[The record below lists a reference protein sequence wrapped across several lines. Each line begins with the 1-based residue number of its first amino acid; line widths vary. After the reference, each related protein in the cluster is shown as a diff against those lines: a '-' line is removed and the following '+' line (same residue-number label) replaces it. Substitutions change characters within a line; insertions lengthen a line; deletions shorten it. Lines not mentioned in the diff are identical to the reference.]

1 MRIFWRGVLN
11 TIYSTSCWSTSASG
25 ICFRDFLH
33 MHKLRFGRD
42 IFKCKFSSGQFF
54 GEKMSSFRWN
64 LKSEIWDLRA
74 QIWDLR
80 ADIWELRSEIWD
92 LRSESWDLRAEIWD
106 LRSESWDL
114 RSGRSAVRPNQGKQS
129 NPQVSTSPPSD
140 RVIHPNTWSPACG
153 LLLVTELKVS
163 WNTSLPPK
171 CRETPAQLHRLPTP

>member
-42 IFKCKFSSGQFF
+42 IFKGKFSSGQFF

-92 LRSESWDLRAEIWD
+92 LRSESSDLRSESWDLRAEIWD
-106 LRSESWDL
+106 LRAEIWDL
-114 RSGRSAVRPNQGKQS
+114 GGL
-129 NPQVSTSPPSD
+129 PSD
-140 RVIHPNTWSPACG
+140 RIKASKAIHKFQRARRPTA
-153 LLLVTELKVS
+153 LYTL
-163 WNTSLPPK
+163 
-171 CRETPAQLHRLPTP
+171 TPDRPLAASYWYIICEN